1 MKLSITIEV
10 DDSDT
15 NVQFCGDNCIF
26 HEKKDFCRLFEIPLE
41 DHSSNK
47 IDVDNGKVRYES
59 TKEIHGWI
67 RPDKCTVIFSS
78 FGSYNST

>member
-10 DDSDT
+10 DDSDP

-26 HEKKDFCRLFEIPLE
+26 HGKKDYCRLFEIPLE
-41 DHSSNK
+41 DYSSNK
-47 IDVDNGKVRYES
+47 KEVDNGIVKYET

-67 RPDKCTVIFSS
+67 RPDKCIIFFSS
-78 FGSYNST
+78 FGSRDNA